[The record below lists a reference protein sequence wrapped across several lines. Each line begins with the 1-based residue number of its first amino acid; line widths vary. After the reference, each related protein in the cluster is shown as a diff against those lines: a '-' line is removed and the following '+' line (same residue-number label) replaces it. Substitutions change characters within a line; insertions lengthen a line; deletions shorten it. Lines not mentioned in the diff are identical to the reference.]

1 MPQHII
7 NSSCFDN
14 DKEYFLVELNLRK
27 QKGPKICSY
36 NPHKTMIK
44 GYLEYI
50 GKEIDLHS
58 SKYYNFLL
66 LGDFNS
72 ESTEKAMKK
81 FC

>member
-27 QKGPKICSY
+27 QKVPKICSY

-50 GKEIDLHS
+50 GKEIDSHS
-58 SKYYNFLL
+58 SKCNNFLL
-66 LGDFNS
+66 LAHFNS
-72 ESTEKAMKK
+72 ETTEKAMKK